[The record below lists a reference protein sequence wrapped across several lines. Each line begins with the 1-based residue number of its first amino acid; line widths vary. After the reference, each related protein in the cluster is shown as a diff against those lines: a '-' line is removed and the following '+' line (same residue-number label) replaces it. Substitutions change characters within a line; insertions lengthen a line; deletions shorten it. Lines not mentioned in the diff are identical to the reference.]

1 MVDLKRLIK
10 SGVQFGHQTWRWC
23 PKMKPYIWGEKN
35 GVHLID
41 VSKTAI
47 QIEKAAKFLESLAAS
62 GKPILWVGTKKA
74 AQAPVLAAAKES
86 QSPHVI
92 HRWIGGTI
100 TNNSQVRKSIT
111 KLLHF
116 EDIVKKSSS
125 DQFNYTKKEYGK
137 FQKIVDRL
145 TNNVGGIRKL
155 GWPIG
160 ALVIVDVKKE
170 HVALKEAQAAGI
182 PVVALVDTNGDPSMI
197 DYVIPGNDDVTRAI
211 SAVLESL
218 AEAVKRGK
226 AVATTQATQEAT
238 AEQMIEQ
245 LVEQALAG
253 EEEEDKP
260 KRGRRP
266 SGDGS
271 RRPQQRRPAAG
282 PQKPS
287 PQE

>member
-1 MVDLKRLIK
+1 MIDLKELIK

-41 VSKTAI
+41 VSKTAH
-47 QIEKAAKFLESLAAS
+47 QMEKAAQFLESVAAA
-62 GKPILWVGTKKA
+62 GKPVLWVGTKKA
-74 AQAPVLAAAKES
+74 AQAPIKKAADES
-86 QSPHVI
+86 QSPRVV

-100 TNNSQVRKSIT
+100 TNNSQVKKSLT

-116 EDIVKKSSS
+116 EDIIKKSSS
-125 DQFNYTKKEYGK
+125 EQFTYTKKEYGK

-145 TNNVGGIRKL
+145 TNNVGGIRKM

-160 ALVIVDVKKE
+160 ALVIVDVRKE

-197 DYVIPGNDDVTRAI
+197 DYVIPANDDVTRAI
-211 SAVLESL
+211 EVVLEPL
-218 AEAVKRGK
+218 AQAVKRGK
-226 AVATTQATQEAT
+226 AVATTQVQEDVS

-253 EEEEDKP
+253 EEEENKP
-260 KRGRRP
+260 KRTSGGRGRTSSGARRAP
-266 SGDGS
+266 APRQRSGDS
-271 RRPQQRRPAAG
+271 N
-282 PQKPS
+282 
-287 PQE
+287 